1 MVRVCNTESHGS
13 TPFVSALEM
22 FAGVIFLSV
31 GIIEGEL
38 HSSFYHNILQ
48 GKFNMFTRKCKPK
61 IFEIFPKLVSI
72 GTFIK

>member
-22 FAGVIFLSV
+22 FVGVIFLSV

-38 HSSFYHNILQ
+38 HSSIPYALGLASND
-48 GKFNMFTRKCKPK
+48 G
-61 IFEIFPKLVSI
+61 
-72 GTFIK
+72 